1 MNFNRVFLV
10 GKVTREIEVR
20 KTKYGLSVGEF
31 RLMTT
36 HTKKNGDQEECGID
50 VTVWGDDADKW
61 SEKLFEGLTAVVE
74 GRLSFQSWDSGG
86 ETKTKHGVVASKVE
100 KIESLNP
107 QQAIDEED
115 IPF

>member
-20 KTKYGLSVGEF
+20 KTKSGLSVGEF

-61 SEKLFEGLTAVVE
+61 SEKLNNKTDLEKLQERV
-74 GRLSFQSWDSGG
+74 
-86 ETKTKHGVVASKVE
+86 TKEFK
-100 KIESLNP
+100 
-107 QQAIDEED
+107 
-115 IPF
+115 